1 MRFEKWHAGEVLKQF
16 EDQAESN
23 ANDFMD
29 QVAMNAKARC
39 PVDPVTF
46 REGHFASADVS
57 FTPRTGSNKN
67 KLVQYHTDN
76 RWTGRFPNQLK
87 NTIRRVSKPGSGNVR
102 VYYGDFKVYYGLMV
116 EKLGYHDR
124 SGKFHKPEHFL
135 QEPWEEM
142 KNNAA
147 KFIQTGSK

>member
-16 EDQAESN
+16 EDLAEAN

-29 QVAMNAKARC
+29 QVALNAKARC

-46 REGHFASADVS
+46 RTGTFKKADVS
-57 FTPRTGSNKN
+57 FTPRTGSNKG
-67 KLVQYHTDN
+67 KLIQFHTDN

-87 NTIRRVSKPGSGNVR
+87 NTIRRVGRPGSGNVR

-116 EKLGYHDR
+116 EKLGYRDR
-124 SGKFHKPEHFL
+124 AGRFHAPVHFL
-135 QEPWEEM
+135 QAPWEAM
-142 KNNAA
+142 KNIAA
-147 KFIQTGSK
+147 RFIQNGK

>member
-1 MRFEKWHAGEVLKQF
+1 MRFEKWHAGEILQQI
-16 EDQAESN
+16 EGQAEAN

-29 QVAMNAKARC
+29 QVAANAKARF

-46 REGHFASADVS
+46 RTGHFTSADVS
-57 FTPRTGSNKN
+57 FTPQTGSNKG
-67 KLVQYHTDN
+67 KLVQFHTDS

-87 NTIRRVSKPGSGNVR
+87 NTIRRVGKPGSGNVR

-124 SGKFHKPEHFL
+124 AGRFHAPVHFL
-135 QEPWEEM
+135 QAPWEAM
-142 KNNAA
+142 KNIAA
-147 KFIQTGSK
+147 RFIQNGK